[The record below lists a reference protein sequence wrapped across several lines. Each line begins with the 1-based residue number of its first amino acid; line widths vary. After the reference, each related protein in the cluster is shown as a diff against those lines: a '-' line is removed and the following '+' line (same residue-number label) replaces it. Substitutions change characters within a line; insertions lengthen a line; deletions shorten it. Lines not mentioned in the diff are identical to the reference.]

1 MGPLE
6 CIGGAPQK
14 NNGPKRSHQEQ
25 YSPVRWAHQSASAKP
40 SRKIIGQS
48 EANSSSIHQCYGPI
62 QVHRQCLPETQWAKE
77 KQSTAVSTNAMGPSK
92 VPPRNLMGP
101 SKAIVSSI
109 C

>member
-6 CIGGAPQK
+6 CISSASQK

-25 YSPVRWAHQSASAKP
+25 YSPVRWAHQSASAEP

-48 EANSSSIHQCYGPI
+48 EANSSSIRQCYGPI
-62 QVHRQCLPETQWAKE
+62 RAHQQYLQEIYWAKA
-77 KQSTAVSTNAMGPSK
+77 KQSAAASANTMGPSE

-101 SKAIVSSI
+101 S
-109 C
+109 